1 MKMYKIFELTAREED
16 VYVSLNEFKKEY
28 IVGSEGTWKMT
39 QDIVDVVATIKEEKE
54 NFIKRNEQYKKIE
67 IVKDE
72 ITEFCANL
80 TEYRKDGT
88 LSKSVFYIKAVE
100 VNVPIK

>member
-54 NFIKRNEQYKKIE
+54 NFIKRNEQYKRKK

-80 TEYRKDGT
+80 TEYHKDGRV
-88 LSKSVFYIKAVE
+88 SKSVFYIKAVE

>member
-54 NFIKRNEQYKKIE
+54 NFIKRNEH
-67 IVKDE
+67 
-72 ITEFCANL
+72 
-80 TEYRKDGT
+80 KDGRV
-88 LSKSVFYIKAVE
+88 SKSVFYIKAVE